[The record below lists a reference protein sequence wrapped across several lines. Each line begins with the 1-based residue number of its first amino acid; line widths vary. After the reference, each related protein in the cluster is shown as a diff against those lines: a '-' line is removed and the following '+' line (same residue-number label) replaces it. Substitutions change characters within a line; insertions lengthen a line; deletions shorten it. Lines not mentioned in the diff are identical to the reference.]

1 MKKPMWNKGASS
13 KHFLNFSNK
22 NLRSISSNKKKA
34 SCNTMEKLQLD
45 GSVYAKR
52 NGGFSLIR
60 SGGPSHIFPSN
71 VSQARLL
78 PTNNFKLP
86 LRSRPYTKDNVIRR
100 SRVVSFKQSYAR
112 VAPYFKHK
120 PIGATRHVAQAAVDR
135 ARLAK
140 AKQTLVRTEYCLFYN
155 RFGCCNKKNSCKYIH
170 DSRKIAVCP
179 KFLKGGCDNPK
190 CLLSHKHD
198 QNKMPVCKLFLRGTC
213 TREGCKYR
221 HIKVS
226 SNAGI
231 CPAFLKG
238 YCPLQ
243 SECCLKHELPTKKR
257 TLRSI
262 SNGKFSAAKN
272 SESMEGTTGT
282 SAGHLDTFTHSEHA
296 GCDSKDCKVS
306 TATSFLVEKSTIK
319 NKESPSGLVIRPNL
333 EMAAKRQKVELFPLA
348 LREQHQSR

>member
-1 MKKPMWNKGASS
+1 
-13 KHFLNFSNK
+13 
-22 NLRSISSNKKKA
+22 
-34 SCNTMEKLQLD
+34 MEKLQLD

-120 PIGATRHVAQAAVDR
+120 PIGATRWVHIIKLFPILTVMPCTHQSCGSSRGWSCSTCKSKTDACSDR
-135 ARLAK
+135 ILPFL
-140 AKQTLVRTEYCLFYN
+140 QSIWWVTSWEFFSIVRSISLI
-155 RFGCCNKKNSCKYIH
+155 GCCNKKNSCKYIH

-198 QNKMPVCKLFLRGTC
+198 QVAISMLL
-213 TREGCKYR
+213 
-221 HIKVS
+221 
-226 SNAGI
+226 
-231 CPAFLKG
+231 
-238 YCPLQ
+238 
-243 SECCLKHELPTKKR
+243 CLLG
-257 TLRSI
+257 RSW
-262 SNGKFSAAKN
+262 
-272 SESMEGTTGT
+272 
-282 SAGHLDTFTHSEHA
+282 L
-296 GCDSKDCKVS
+296 SKQFRC
-306 TATSFLVEKSTIK
+306 L
-319 NKESPSGLVIRPNL
+319 
-333 EMAAKRQKVELFPLA
+333 
-348 LREQHQSR
+348 